1 MSELGERLIQLRAKS
16 KLSLK
21 EICEKAGIPPSR
33 LVELERGV
41 RIPTSGQIEH
51 LENFYGVNSGEIAEL
66 AQSTDAAEW

>member
-66 AQSTDAAEW
+66 AKSTDAAEW